1 LASDP
6 GHQKQLETLRDV
18 LYDWMIETR
27 DVGLIPEPIL
37 EDLGRR
43 YGSKYQVLQQANNN
57 TLGQQLIEVIV
68 AGEQGDRQALRAA
81 ISSKRPSLRYW
92 GATWLGHLKSKQD
105 KEKLVALTRDPV
117 PAVRVAAA
125 LSLARM
131 GDQQTYLPLLASH
144 IKADNLLTG
153 MYAIRALEQLGPAA
167 SAVLPAIEKARNSP
181 YEFTRRFA
189 KRLSSQLVP
198 AAGSPKQP

>member
-1 LASDP
+1 
-6 GHQKQLETLRDV
+6 
-18 LYDWMIETR
+18 MIENR

-43 YGSKYQVLQQANNN
+43 HGSKYQVLQQADNA

-68 AGEQGDRQALRAA
+68 AGERGDRQALRAA

-92 GATWLGHLKSKQD
+92 AATWLGHLKSKQD
-105 KEKLVALTRDPV
+105 REELVTLTRDPV

-125 LSLARM
+125 LALARM

-144 IKADNLLTG
+144 IEADNLLTG

-167 SAVLPAIEKARNSP
+167 SAVLPAIEKAKKSP

-198 AAGSPKQP
+198 AAEPPKQP